1 MVGKMSY
8 ALGLAAVLATGCL
21 TNVPQHKNSG
31 KDQRT
36 KGARK
41 FKVEDGEGR
50 SRRDVVTY
58 PGGDRID
65 YWSFKLPEGNRGTLT
80 VKVKFKPP
88 RPGLDVA
95 FRLYD
100 EYFARLGHAKPTPDS
115 GKRSKKIKVK
125 NAEAG
130 LTYYVQVYAPRR
142 LDAGRY
148 QISVRYNESKT
159 KVAAGP
165 TIVVDDLPD
174 PPKLPAIP
182 DVEPPADPVP
192 CPNDPSRMQPNCEDA
207 PPPKVDPIPARVV
220 KFQVS
225 GSGAV
230 IITVDKGKNAGIE
243 QGWVGKVVNSAGK
256 TVDGGEFKVTK
267 VTSGEAVGKVQLS
280 VDQIRANRK
289 VVLTPQ

>member
-1 MVGKMSY
+1 MT
-8 ALGLAAVLATGCL
+8 AAWALAAIFVAGCL
-21 TNVPQHKNSG
+21 TNVPQNKNSG
-31 KDQRT
+31 KDQKY

-50 SRRDVVTY
+50 SKRDVVTY

-65 YWSFKLPEGNRGTLT
+65 FWKFEVPEGKRGTLT

-100 EYFARLGHAKPTPDS
+100 QYFERLGHAKPTPDT

-130 LTYYVQVYAPRR
+130 MTYYVQVYAPRR
-142 LDAGRY
+142 GDAGRY
-148 QISVRYNESKT
+148 RIYARFKENKT
-159 KVAAGP
+159 EVATGP
-165 TIVVDDLPD
+165 TVVVEDLPD
-174 PPKLPAIP
+174 PPTLPAIP
-182 DVEPPADPVP
+182 DVEPPPEPVP
-192 CPNDPSRMQPNCEDA
+192 CPNDPTKMQPNCEEAA
-207 PPPKVDPIPARVV
+207 PPPVDPVSARVV
-220 KFQVS
+220 KYQVS
-225 GSGAV
+225 GSGAL
-230 IITVDKGKNAGIE
+230 IITVDKGKNSGIAK
-243 QGWVGKVVNSAGK
+243 GWVGKVVNSAGG

-267 VTSGEAVGKVQLS
+267 VTSGESVGKVKLS
-280 VDQIRANRK
+280 VDQIKANRR